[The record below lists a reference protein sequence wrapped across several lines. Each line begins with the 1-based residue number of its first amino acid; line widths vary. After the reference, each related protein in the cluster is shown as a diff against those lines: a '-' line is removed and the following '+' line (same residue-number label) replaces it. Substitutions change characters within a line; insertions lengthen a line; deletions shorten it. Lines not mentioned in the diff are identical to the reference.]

1 MLWAKEDVGG
11 GKAFWKTEGLR
22 RDRISGPLLQENV
35 KNQEGVKKGM
45 LWAKT
50 KTREER
56 DVSREMGRQRE
67 RESEKNFDIYIYRE
81 REKKIY
87 GKHTK

>member
-1 MLWAKEDVGG
+1 MLWSKEDVGG
-11 GKAFWKTEGLR
+11 GKASWKTEGLR
-22 RDRISGPLLQENV
+22 RDRISGPLLRQENV

-56 DVSREMGRQRE
+56 DVSREMGRDRE
-67 RESEKNFDIYIYRE
+67 RECEKKRRKFRE
-81 REKKIY
+81 RERRNM